1 MAQGPLIKDQKN
13 KAGQQLGNLTSN
25 VNELLKC
32 CNLTTQSPET
42 RALTRTALSCMALIC
57 MA

>member
-13 KAGQQLGNLTSN
+13 EAGQQLGNLTSN

-32 CNLTTQSPET
+32 C
-42 RALTRTALSCMALIC
+42 I
-57 MA
+57 